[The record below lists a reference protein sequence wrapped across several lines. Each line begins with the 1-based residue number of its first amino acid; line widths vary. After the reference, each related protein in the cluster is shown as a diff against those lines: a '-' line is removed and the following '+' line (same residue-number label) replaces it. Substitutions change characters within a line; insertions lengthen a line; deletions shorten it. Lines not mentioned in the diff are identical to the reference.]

1 MNFLILTPD
10 GVGST
15 YLQRTPYISKRKWS
29 EYFNT
34 HELLN
39 GVELN
44 HEEIY
49 IRGLKDIDNLYKRYV
64 TCLMQIKVS

>member
-15 YLQRTPYISKRKWS
+15 YLQRALTIYLNTSGH

-34 HELLN
+34 HFTNSTTKLTN
-39 GVELN
+39 KMPTPNVP
-44 HEEIY
+44 
-49 IRGLKDIDNLYKRYV
+49 
-64 TCLMQIKVS
+64 M

>member
-15 YLQRTPYISKRKWS
+15 YLQRALTIYLNTSGH

-44 HEEIY
+44 HE
-49 IRGLKDIDNLYKRYV
+49 GKN
-64 TCLMQIKVS
+64 